1 VRVARFLAVAGLASV
16 LGWLAAACA
25 PAASAPPAAPV
36 ASVAPTTATAP
47 ERQPPAA
54 EAATSAPP
62 APQALKFADVP
73 SIALAP
79 LYIASERGYFAAEG
93 LYVELEPLA
102 GGADAV
108 ALLGTGQIDAN
119 AGAVSAGTFNAVQ
132 RGVDI
137 RIVAPMSFLPQSG
150 GATPL
155 LIRKDL
161 AEQVRSP
168 AEMKGRRVAI
178 NVRGGANE
186 YLLAKAL
193 AQGGLAIDD
202 VDLVL
207 MPFPDVPQALTQGA
221 VDFALPAEPFATR
234 ALEAGGAAMFLENI
248 APGLMNTVVF
258 FSARLRAEQP
268 RAAQGF
274 LVGLMRAA
282 RDLQGAAAKSNE
294 HIRIL
299 AQYTRL
305 SPEVLR
311 ASAFN
316 AWDPDLRI
324 HGEDLLDQQRVHI
337 QNGRTEFTEPLPLD
351 RLVDERF
358 QAAALQTLGPAAR

>member
-1 VRVARFLAVAGLASV
+1 
-16 LGWLAAACA
+16 
-25 PAASAPPAAPV
+25 
-36 ASVAPTTATAP
+36 
-47 ERQPPAA
+47 
-54 EAATSAPP
+54 
-62 APQALKFADVP
+62 
-73 SIALAP
+73 
-79 LYIASERGYFAAEG
+79 
-93 LYVELEPLA
+93 
-102 GGADAV
+102 
-108 ALLGTGQIDAN
+108 
-119 AGAVSAGTFNAVQ
+119 
-132 RGVDI
+132 VDI

-161 AEQVRSP
+161 ADQVRS
-168 AEMKGRRVAI
+168 AADMRGRSVAI

-186 YLLAKAL
+186 YLLTKAL
-193 AQGGLAIDD
+193 AQGGLGLGD

-207 MPFPDVPQALTQGA
+207 MPFPDVPQALAQGA

-234 ALEAGGAAMFLENI
+234 ALEAGGAAMFSTNI

-258 FSARLRAEQP
+258 FGPRLRGEQP

-274 LVGLMRAA
+274 VAGLMRAA
-282 RDLQGAAAKSNE
+282 RDLQGSAAKSDE
-294 HIRIL
+294 HLRIL

-305 SPEVLR
+305 SPDVLR

-324 HGEDLLDQQRVHI
+324 HTDDLLDQQRVHT
-337 QNGRTEFTEPLPLD
+337 QNGRTELTEPLPLD
-351 RLVDERF
+351 RLIDERF

>member
-1 VRVARFLAVAGLASV
+1 VA
-16 LGWLAAACA
+16 
-25 PAASAPPAAPV
+25 APPAAP
-36 ASVAPTTATAP
+36 PP
-47 ERQPPAA
+47 LQP
-54 EAATSAPP
+54 
-62 APQALKFADVP
+62 LKFADVP

-93 LYVELEPLA
+93 LYVELQPLA

-137 RIVAPMSFLPQSG
+137 KIVAPMSFLPQSG

-161 AEQVRSP
+161 ADRVRSP
-168 AEMKGRRVAI
+168 AEMTGRRVAI

-186 YLLAKAL
+186 YLLTKAL
-193 AQGGLAIDD
+193 AQGGLSLGD

-207 MPFPDVPQALTQGA
+207 LPFPDVPQALAQSA

-234 ALEAGGAAMFLENI
+234 ALEAGSAAMFLENI

-258 FSARLRAEQP
+258 FSARLRNEEP
-268 RAAQGF
+268 RVAQAF
-274 LVGLMRAA
+274 VVGLMRAA
-282 RDLQGAAAKSNE
+282 RDLQGAAAKSDE
-294 HIRIL
+294 HVRIL
-299 AQYTRL
+299 AQYTHL
-305 SPEVLR
+305 SPDVLR

-316 AWDPDLRI
+316 TWDPDLRI
-324 HGEDLLDQQRVHI
+324 QGDDLLDQQRVHI
-337 QNGRTEFTEPLPLD
+337 QNGRTEFIEPLPLD
-351 RLVDERF
+351 RLVDERYE
-358 QAAALQTLGPAAR
+358 AAALQKLGPAPR